1 MHLIKMSIE
10 IIVDDLN
17 DYTNKTTSLM
27 LNLLYIL
34 LHQGSAALQVQSE
47 INKNNEM
54 TNQRMGRVLRAVA
67 EQSIAGIEMCPIMTD

>member
-1 MHLIKMSIE
+1 MSTE
-10 IIVDDLN
+10 IIVDDFN

-34 LHQGSAALQVQSE
+34 LHQGSAALQVQSG

-54 TNQRMGRVLRAVA
+54 TNQRMGRVLRAVV
-67 EQSIAGIEMCPIMTD
+67 EQSTAGIEMSGIMTD

>member
-10 IIVDDLN
+10 IIVDDFN

-67 EQSIAGIEMCPIMTD
+67 EQSTAGIEMCGIMTD